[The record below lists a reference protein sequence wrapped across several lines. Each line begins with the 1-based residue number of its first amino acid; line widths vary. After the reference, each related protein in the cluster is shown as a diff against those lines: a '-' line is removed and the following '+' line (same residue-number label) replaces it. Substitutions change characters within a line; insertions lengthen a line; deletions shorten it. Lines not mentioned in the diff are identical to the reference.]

1 MRMALSVYFDK
12 RALNKNR
19 MIHIWY
25 CKSRRALQN
34 DASIELQIPTLKQ
47 PRASLQQMSKMAGS
61 PW

>member
-1 MRMALSVYFDK
+1 MRIALSVYFDK

-47 PRASLQQMSKMAGS
+47 PRASLGEYPKN
-61 PW
+61 